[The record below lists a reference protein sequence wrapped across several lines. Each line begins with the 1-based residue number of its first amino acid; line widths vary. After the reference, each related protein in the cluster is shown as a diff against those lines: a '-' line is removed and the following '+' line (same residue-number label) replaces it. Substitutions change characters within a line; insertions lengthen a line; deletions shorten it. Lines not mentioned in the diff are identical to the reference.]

1 MPLVL
6 LFVAAI
12 VLFASNHGVAQSTAA
27 PPTPAAAHERLAFLI
42 GSWRVVETTTAGP
55 MTIPGN
61 TTIRTTTCEWFD
73 GKFQVVCKSDST
85 MSGGTPLRGLEVFA
99 YDTREHGYTQYYI
112 SSSGVGMLTKGN
124 VSGKTWNWGPTA
136 NEVRGNTLMATETIT
151 EVSPD
156 SWTSRVMVSMDGRPA
171 QLVSEGTATRI
182 PEAGDDKGSRS
193 FAILRNKFTV
203 TYDSTKW
210 KAGKTEDSMTQ
221 FSHVSGEAWL
231 RVDAQRFEIAPDHF
245 REVILM
251 SAKEIDP
258 GLSIASETPHEVA
271 GLEAEIIRYEGTVRG
286 IKFTV
291 LNQIGSSTEGT
302 IQIAA
307 FAPTN
312 LLPEYEHDILE
323 FFAGLR
329 RNTDGK

>member
-1 MPLVL
+1 
-6 LFVAAI
+6 
-12 VLFASNHGVAQSTAA
+12 
-27 PPTPAAAHERLAFLI
+27 
-42 GSWRVVETTTAGP
+42 
-55 MTIPGN
+55 
-61 TTIRTTTCEWFD
+61 
-73 GKFQVVCKSDST
+73 
-85 MSGGTPLRGLEVFA
+85 
-99 YDTREHGYTQYYI
+99 
-112 SSSGVGMLTKGN
+112 
-124 VSGKTWNWGPTA
+124 
-136 NEVRGNTLMATETIT
+136 
-151 EVSPD
+151 
-156 SWTSRVMVSMDGRPA
+156 
-171 QLVSEGTATRI
+171 
-182 PEAGDDKGSRS
+182 
-193 FAILRNKFTV
+193 
-203 TYDSTKW
+203 
-210 KAGKTEDSMTQ
+210 MTQ